1 MKKDT
6 GVKPRK
12 RNTLSY
18 TNQDTKAKQQQQKKD
33 IKEDETQI

>member
-18 TNQDTKAKQQQQKKD
+18 TNQDTKAKKQKNNNEKK
-33 IKEDETQI
+33 I

>member
-18 TNQDTKAKQQQQKKD
+18 TNQDTKAKKQQQQQKRYKGR
-33 IKEDETQI
+33 

>member
-18 TNQDTKAKQQQQKKD
+18 TNQDTKAKKQKNNNKKK
-33 IKEDETQI
+33 I